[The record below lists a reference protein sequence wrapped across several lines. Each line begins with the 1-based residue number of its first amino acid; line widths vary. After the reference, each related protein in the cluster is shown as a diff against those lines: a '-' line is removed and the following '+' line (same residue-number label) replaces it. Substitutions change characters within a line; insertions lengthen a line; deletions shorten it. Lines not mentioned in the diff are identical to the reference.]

1 LLELFDL
8 QHPEWGATAVS
19 RKLAI
24 TKSQAHEML
33 VSLES
38 IGLLRRAGR
47 GRFRLGWRTVILSQR
62 LMRSEFSAEETQF
75 VRRLARY
82 TEAFAELATFD
93 GSRFVRIAGFGP
105 GDRSELGA
113 ERLGASAKVLLA
125 ALPDAAVAEAFP
137 RPGLEAE
144 LAEVRLREVAFYQGA
159 DRCSVAA
166 PVRGADGDIRAAL
179 GLTVSAEV
187 WPGKQAILTRAVQG
201 TALRLS
207 NSAQGRD
214 LREPAESGIAQTQA
228 PLRPAMAAT

>member
-62 LMRSEFSAEETQF
+62 LMRSEFTSEQTQF

-82 TEAFAELATFD
+82 TEAFAELTTFD
-93 GSRFVRIAGFGP
+93 GSRFVRIVGFGP

-125 ALPDAAVAEAFP
+125 ALPDEFVAEAFP
-137 RPGLEAE
+137 RPGLEDE
-144 LAEVRLREVAFYQGA
+144 LNEVRLREVAFDRGA
-159 DRCSVAA
+159 ERCGVAA
-166 PVRGADGDIRAAL
+166 PVRGAEGDIRAAL
-179 GLTVSAEV
+179 GLTVSADA
-187 WPGKQAILTRAVQG
+187 WPGKQAVLTRAVKG

-207 NSAQGRD
+207 GGRE
-214 LREPAESGIAQTQA
+214 LPMVGSCT
-228 PLRPAMAAT
+228 